1 MWQQLH
7 QQLNNAR
14 SYRADKIK
22 LIRGQGGPP
31 SGEILLMGFLNPKT
45 HAIYATVCDISASD
59 KLSADIDRF

>member
-45 HAIYATVCDISASD
+45 HAIYATGLGLNI
-59 KLSADIDRF
+59 